1 MLVSRAMCALRDRAR
16 EPTSSATAGTA
27 AAGALGRELCEALL
41 AFESRLEVLE
51 HGFAADR
58 ILFWPLCR
66 WRVFDHTLQS
76 ALGEDRRRARPRAGP
91 GKRLRYLGAAL
102 RRDPARVRGRFD
114 ALFFGSTVGVS
125 VQREG
130 KWFGRINDHFA
141 LEHGPRAL
149 VIDWSHD
156 SGFREP
162 RYPERVAF
170 QDAINLRAGLRAR
183 LSPGPSSAQRR
194 AIDRFVRFLSE
205 RLPVAPDPELVASLT
220 RSLSS
225 QATRLRFLR
234 GEYQRLFDNMAP
246 RLLFLE
252 DASFGTQSFILKWAH
267 ERGIA
272 SAELQHGI
280 IVPGVLAYSYARELC
295 ESAEYRPYLP
305 EALLTYGRFFSDNT
319 RTASRVIE
327 VGHPHFEAKRAELER
342 TPRRAHAGRSLLIIS
357 QADSASELVP
367 LALAVRAALPPQD
380 ELVYR
385 LHPSEAAV
393 DALYAPLERQPGLRI
408 SRHEDVYELLHDA
421 DAVVGVSST
430 TLFEAAGLGRPVFV
444 YATPGADF
452 YVPRSFGAWFQSA
465 EELLAQLA
473 GPAPAAPELLF
484 QPDWRAHYRRF
495 LAEHGLAAI

>member
-1 MLVSRAMCALRDRAR
+1 MCALRDRAR
-16 EPTSSATAGTA
+16 EPTSSASAGAPAT
-27 AAGALGRELCEALL
+27 GALGRELCEALL

-51 HGFAADR
+51 HGFPAER
-58 ILFWPLCR
+58 ILLWPLCR
-66 WRVFDHTLQS
+66 WRVFDHTLAS
-76 ALGEDRRRARPRAGP
+76 ALGEVRRRERPRVGP
-91 GKRLRYLGAAL
+91 AQRLRYLAAAL

-149 VIDWSHD
+149 VVDWSHD
-156 SGFREP
+156 SSFREP

-183 LSPGPSSAQRR
+183 LSRGPSAVQRR
-194 AIDRFVRFLSE
+194 AIDQLVRLLRE
-205 RLPVAPDPELVASLT
+205 KLPVAPGPELLASVT
-220 RSLSS
+220 SSLSS
-225 QATRLRFLR
+225 HATRLRFLR
-234 GEYQRLFDNMAP
+234 GEYQRLFDNTAP

-272 SAELQHGI
+272 SAELQHGM
-280 IVPGVLAYSYARELC
+280 IVPGVLAYSYAPELC
-295 ESAEYRPYLP
+295 ESAEYRLYLP
-305 EALLTYGRFFSDNT
+305 QALLTYGRFFSDNT

-327 VGHPHFEAKRAELER
+327 VGHPHFEARRAELER
-342 TPRRAHAGRSLLIIS
+342 KPRRARDGRSVLIIS

-367 LALAVRAALPPQD
+367 LALALRSLLPPQD

-385 LHPSEAAV
+385 LHPTEAAV
-393 DALYAPLERQPGLRI
+393 DALYAPLQQPGIVI
-408 SRHEDVYELLHDA
+408 SRREDIYELLHDA
-421 DAVVGVSST
+421 DAVVGESST

-444 YATPGADF
+444 YGTRSADL
-452 YVPRSFGAWFQSA
+452 YVPRSFGNWFHSA

-473 GPAPAAPELLF
+473 GAAPAAAELLF
-484 QPDWRAHYRRF
+484 QPDWRAHYHRF
-495 LAEHGLAAI
+495 LAEHGLCATRLTR